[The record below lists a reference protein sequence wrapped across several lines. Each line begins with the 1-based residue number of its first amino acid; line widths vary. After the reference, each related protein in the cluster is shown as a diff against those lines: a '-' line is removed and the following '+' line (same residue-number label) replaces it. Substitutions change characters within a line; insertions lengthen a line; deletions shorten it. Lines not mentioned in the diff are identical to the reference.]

1 MMRAIQL
8 MLLIAVVVAVPAS
21 SFGAVFVSVTIAPPL
36 LPVYV
41 QPACPGEGYIW
52 VPGYWA
58 YGPDGY
64 YWVPGTWV
72 LAPYVGAL
80 WTPGYWG
87 SSNSLYVWNPGY
99 WGYGVGYTGYG
110 YHGGYWRNGGYYYN
124 RAVNN
129 VNVTNVHN
137 TYYSTVANNTTMRRV
152 SYHGGPG
159 GTTVQPTGQERAAP

>member
-58 YGPDGY
+58 YGHYGY

-72 LAPYVGAL
+72 LAPFVGAL

-87 SSNSLYVWNPGY
+87 WGDGVYLWREGY
-99 WGYGVGYTGYG
+99 WGPQVGFYGGINYGFGYVGFGYA
-110 YHGGYWRNGGYYYN
+110 GGYWNHGTFFYN
-124 RAVNN
+124 TTVNN
-129 VNVTNVHN
+129 VNRTIVHN
-137 TYYSTVANNTTMRRV
+137 
-152 SYHGGPG
+152 
-159 GTTVQPTGQERAAP
+159 